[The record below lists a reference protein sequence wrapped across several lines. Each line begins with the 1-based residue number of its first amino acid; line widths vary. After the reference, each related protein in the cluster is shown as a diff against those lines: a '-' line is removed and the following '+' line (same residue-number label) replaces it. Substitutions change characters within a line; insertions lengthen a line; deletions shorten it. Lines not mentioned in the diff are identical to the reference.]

1 MKRKGLGLTPKE
13 NKFEVTQRKNRF
25 QVSNQKTSHGINAI
39 TALGTKRIP
48 QTIGFHEITFV
59 PSRGPKGSRL
69 NAARKKFTRI
79 PINAIVAAIIAIST
93 LLAKSGTTKART
105 TKNKIAS
112 KIFTRGPA
120 IEIIP
125 FCLLFISPAI

>member
-1 MKRKGLGLTPKE
+1 MNPR
-13 NKFEVTQRKNRF
+13 EVRDIALSML
-25 QVSNQKTSHGINAI
+25 VIAI
-39 TALGTKRIP
+39 AFAWP
-48 QTIGFHEITFV
+48 GF
-59 PSRGPKGSRL
+59 PLPPL
-69 NAARKKFTRI
+69 YW
-79 PINAIVAAIIAIST
+79 IAIST